1 MPRQLTRLTRDQID
15 AALAQASTT
24 RHLLFGAG
32 VLGETAALVGKLFP
46 GRPVVIV
53 ADERTFGVA
62 GEQVLAGLRAAGHP
76 VAEPIVFPG
85 TPTLRPDTR
94 HVESL
99 RAALAAMDEAPA
111 LPLAVGSGTI
121 NDLVKRAAHLAGLPY
136 IVVGTAASMD
146 GYTASGAALIHE
158 GVKQTFPC
166 AAPVAVVADLDI
178 LRAAPKPM
186 TASGYGDLAGKVT
199 AGADWLV
206 ADALGIE
213 PLIPPVWDLVQGPL
227 RDMIADPARF
237 QRGEPAAIEQLFYG
251 LIITGLA
258 IQIAGSTRPAS
269 GSEHQFSHLWEMRG
283 LEHEGEFVSHGFK
296 VGLGSIVST
305 ALYDRLLARDI
316 DALDVDAAVAAWPAW
331 PEMAREIRARDDHP
345 MLIERALE
353 ECEAKYVTPD
363 ALRVRL
369 ELLRERWPALRAR
382 LREQLLPVDALRELL
397 VAGGCPVTPEQIG
410 LTRAQLRASYADAR
424 LIRRRYTVY
433 DVAYEAGLFDVLVGE
448 LFAPGGYWAAVP
460 GRHAVVS

>member
-1 MPRQLTRLTRDQID
+1 MPRQITRLTRAQID
-15 AALAQASTT
+15 AALARASTT

-32 VLGETAALVGKLFP
+32 VLGEAAGLIGERFP
-46 GRPVVIV
+46 DRPVVIV
-53 ADERTFGVA
+53 ADETTFAVA
-62 GEQVLAGLRAAGHP
+62 GEEVLAGLRAAGHP

-94 HVESL
+94 HVEVL
-99 RAALAAMDEAPA
+99 RAAFAAMAPA
-111 LPLAVGSGTI
+111 PLPLAVGSGTI
-121 NDLVKRAAHLAGLPY
+121 NDLVKRSAHLAGLPY

-166 AAPVAVVADLDI
+166 DAPVAVVADLDI
-178 LRAAPKPM
+178 LCAAPAPM
-186 TASGYGDLAGKVT
+186 TASGYGDLVGKVT

-213 PLIPPVWDLVQGPL
+213 PLIPPVWELVQGPL
-227 RDMIADPARF
+227 RAMIADPARF
-237 QRGEPAAIEQLFYG
+237 RRGEPAAIEQLFYG

-283 LEHEGEFVSHGFK
+283 LEHEGEFVSHGVK
-296 VGLGSIVST
+296 VGLGSIVAT
-305 ALYDRLLARDI
+305 ALYERLLARDL
-316 DALDVDAAVAAWPAW
+316 DSLDVEAAVAAWPAW
-331 PEMAREIRARDDHP
+331 AEMARGIRARDDHP
-345 MLIERALE
+345 ALIARALE
-353 ECEAKYVTPD
+353 ECEAKYIGPD
-363 ALRVRL
+363 ALRARL
-369 ELLRERWPALRAR
+369 ALLRERWPSLRER
-382 LREQLLPVDALRELL
+382 LREQLLPVDDLRELL
-397 VAGGCPVTPEQIG
+397 VAGGCPVTPAQIG

-433 DVAYEAGLFDVLVGE
+433 DVAYEAGLFDALVAE
-448 LFAPGGYWAAVP
+448 LFAPGGTWAAVP
-460 GRHAVVS
+460 NRHVVVS